1 MAAETPILLHGATG
15 RMGRALRDALPE
27 FPGVR
32 LLACVAPR
40 EQAPGPAPGPLWL
53 TPEELATRRRRE
65 DLPAGLVVI
74 DFSLAAGTQELLKTL
89 LLWPRALVC
98 GTTGLSA
105 ESERMLDTLAERVP
119 VFRAANLSLGNALV
133 ETLLRALPRHV
144 LRTYTADIVEHHH
157 AGKKDAPSGT
167 AITLARVLG
176 EAGAVG
182 QRGEEIKIQS
192 IRSGTVPGTHRVI
205 LGGAGETVEVIH
217 TVTDRGVFARGALRA
232 AQWIHGRSP
241 GRYSMDNMLREGA

>member
-1 MAAETPILLHGATG
+1 MAQVPILLHGATG
-15 RMGRALRDALPE
+15 RMGRAVRDCLAE
-27 FPGVR
+27 FPEVK
-32 LLACVAPR
+32 LVACVAPR

-53 TPEELATRRRRE
+53 TPEELTTRRRRE
-65 DLPAGLVVI
+65 EFPADLVVI

-89 LLWPRALVC
+89 ALWPRALVC
-98 GTTGLSA
+98 GTTGLSP
-105 ESERMLDTLAERVP
+105 ELERSLETLATRVP
-119 VFRAANLSLGNALV
+119 VFRASNLSLGNALV

-144 LRTYTADIVEHHH
+144 VRTYTADIVEHHH

-182 QRGEEIKIQS
+182 QEGAEIRIQS
-192 IRSGTVPGTHRVI
+192 IRSGTVPGTHHVI
-205 LGGAGETVEVIH
+205 LGGAGETIEIVH

-232 AQWIHGRSP
+232 ARFIHGRAP
-241 GRYSMDNMLREGA
+241 GRYKMDDILLESA

>member
-1 MAAETPILLHGATG
+1 MAEIPILLHGATG
-15 RMGRALRDALPE
+15 RMGRAVRDCLTD
-27 FPGVR
+27 FPDVK

-40 EQAPGPAPGPLWL
+40 EQTVGPTPGPVWL

-65 DLPAGLVVI
+65 DLPGDLVVI
-74 DFSLAAGTQELLKTL
+74 DFSLAAGTQALLKTL
-89 LLWPRALVC
+89 NLWPRAFVC

-105 ESERMLDTLAERVP
+105 ESERMLETLAARVP
-119 VFRAANLSLGNALV
+119 VFRASNLSLGNALV

-144 LRTYTADIVEHHH
+144 ITTYTADIVEHHH

-176 EAGAVG
+176 DVGAVG
-182 QRGEEIKIQS
+182 QGGDEIKIQS

-205 LGGAGETVEVIH
+205 LGGAGETIEIVH

-232 AQWIHGRSP
+232 ARFIHAQVP
-241 GRYSMDNMLREGA
+241 GRYTMDSMLREV

>member
-1 MAAETPILLHGATG
+1 MADVPILLHGATG
-15 RMGRALRDALPE
+15 RMGRALRDCLPE
-27 FPGVR
+27 FPDVK

-40 EQAPGPAPGPLWL
+40 EPAPGPAPGPLWL
-53 TPEELATRRRRE
+53 TPEELTTRRRRE
-65 DLPAGLVVI
+65 DLPADLVVI
-74 DFSLAAGTQELLKTL
+74 DFSLAAGTQGLLKTL
-89 LLWPRALVC
+89 ALWPRALVC
-98 GTTGLSA
+98 GTTGLSP
-105 ESERMLDTLAERVP
+105 ESERLLDALAGRVP
-119 VFRAANLSLGNALV
+119 VFRASNLSLGNALV

-176 EAGAVG
+176 EVGALG
-182 QRGEEIKIQS
+182 QGGDEIKIQS

-205 LGGAGETVEVIH
+205 LGGAGETIEVVH

-232 AQWIHGRSP
+232 ARYIHGRAP
-241 GRYSMDNMLREGA
+241 GRYSMDSMLLADV